1 MRELGGSRYII
12 KPSTHSTV
20 DDLYDASPN
29 FAEVIDD
36 LRKFLALAVA
46 GNEAVQFTP
55 ILLGEPGLGKTWFA
69 KKLSQAL
76 STGFE
81 FVSMSSLTAGCDRRV
96 GAVAERATRQDRA
109 GADRGRVCEPGRRA
123 GRDRQVWRRPPLR
136 SDGRAVHA
144 AGTDTAASF
153 KDEFIDVDMDA
164 SHILWIATAND
175 DSAIPSR
182 S

>member
-46 GNEAVQFTP
+46 GNEAAVYADP
-55 ILLGEPGLGKTWFA
+55 APGEPGLGKTWFA

-81 FVSMSSLTAGCDRRV
+81 FVSMSC
-96 GAVAERATRQDRA
+96 
-109 GADRGRVCEPGRRA
+109 
-123 GRDRQVWRRPPLR
+123 
-136 SDGRAVHA
+136 
-144 AGTDTAASF
+144 
-153 KDEFIDVDMDA
+153 
-164 SHILWIATAND
+164 
-175 DSAIPSR
+175 
-182 S
+182 